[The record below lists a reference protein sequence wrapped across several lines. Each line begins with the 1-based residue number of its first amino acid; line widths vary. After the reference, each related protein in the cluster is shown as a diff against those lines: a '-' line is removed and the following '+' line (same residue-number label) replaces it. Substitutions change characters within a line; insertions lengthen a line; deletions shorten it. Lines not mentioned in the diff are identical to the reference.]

1 MRQSFNTPI
10 WLKIDFR
17 ERSSGIPEII
27 ENSLYPFEYKI
38 IHLPV
43 GDYLLENKIL
53 IERKTLTDF
62 ITSVKTGRIFDQA
75 YRLVN
80 TGKPC
85 LLILE
90 GRKEEITGSKMKR
103 EAMQGCLVHLHVF
116 TGLPMI
122 RSKDTEETVQLFYYI
137 ANQYKKSQIPQFKTY
152 GIPSRSLKLH
162 PSRKEKIIILQSF
175 PGIGPQKAINLLE
188 FFGSVEKVISAEV
201 SELSKVRGI
210 GEKLAEQ
217 IYTLTHSAF

>member
-1 MRQSFNTPI
+1 MQQSFNTPI

-17 ERSSGIPEII
+17 ERNSGIPELI

-62 ITSVKTGRIFDQA
+62 ISSVKTGRIFDQA
-75 YRLVN
+75 YRLVK

-90 GRKEEITGSKMKR
+90 GRKEDITRNKIKR
-103 EAMQGCLVHLHVF
+103 EAIQGCLIHLHVF
-116 TGLPMI
+116 TGLPMM
-122 RSKDTEETVQLFYYI
+122 RSKDTKETVQLFYYI
-137 ANQYKKSQIPQFKTY
+137 ANQYKRSQIPHINTY
-152 GIPSRSLKLH
+152 GIPSRSFKLH
-162 PSRKEKIIILQSF
+162 PSRKEKIMILQSL
-175 PGIGPQKAINLLE
+175 PGIGPQKAINLLK
-188 FFGSVEKVISAEV
+188 FFGSVEKVIRAEV

-210 GEKLAEQ
+210 GNKLAKH